1 MPDGL
6 GRTSEIALTGT
17 SILLRP
23 VRSSDY
29 DFLLDLHTTGRPLV
43 EYRFRGFTPS
53 PDQFLRTLWEGVV
66 AQFTVTTL
74 GGAPVGLVTAYSADF
89 RNGHA
94 RLAGALLPNVPPAFS
109 AEAFSLFVDY
119 VFRVFDFRKLYGE
132 VLEFNFAQ
140 FESGLSSESFEIE
153 GRLKE
158 HEYHDGK
165 YWDLVYISLFRD
177 DWQSETASNRDAIA
191 QRAADLGDSLVAAW
205 RVDHG
210 G

>member
-1 MPDGL
+1 M
-6 GRTSEIALTGT
+6 
-17 SILLRP
+17 
-23 VRSSDY
+23 
-29 DFLLDLHTTGRPLV
+29 
-43 EYRFRGFTPS
+43 
-53 PDQFLRTLWEGVV
+53 
-66 AQFTVTTL
+66 
-74 GGAPVGLVTAYSADF
+74 
-89 RNGHA
+89 
-94 RLAGALLPNVPPAFS
+94 
-109 AEAFSLFVDY
+109 DY